1 MLILTAD
8 LEDEKRERGAGKT
21 SKRHIIKNF
30 ITGIDFDLDL
40 DLAILAMDPVE
51 AVLFLVCLGLVFF
64 GVLAGYAVLW
74 SKPHPDIITLDG
86 EDSFYN
92 PDTG

>member
-1 MLILTAD
+1 
-8 LEDEKRERGAGKT
+8 
-21 SKRHIIKNF
+21 
-30 ITGIDFDLDL
+30 
-40 DLAILAMDPVE
+40 MDPVE
-51 AVLFLVCLGLVFF
+51 AVLFLICLGLVFF